1 MSTFSFIYRTVIFI
15 LSSILLTIP
24 VTLALKGFYSLFS
37 KNDSQSWLK
46 DLFQTHSIKLLLADL
61 VQSEDDTIILA
72 ISLFLAITFITI
84 LFKSRIKSHELKY
97 ISGPKLY
104 KGQKAIRHAQ
114 NAHREELKT
123 NKLTKA
129 GINIHPKIKITEARE
144 QNNFLILGTTGSGK
158 STAFKPL
165 VHQAINRGD
174 YSVIYDEKGEY
185 TDNFYRKSNSILIA
199 PWDKRSAKW
208 NICEDIRT
216 KQDAELLALCL
227 IPDSK
232 TPDPIWDQGARVIL
246 VSMLMKLIN
255 ENGQKWNWRDLYKL
269 FTFSIDKAQSEFIV
283 HYPIVKSFIEND
295 SKTTQGFYVHIMSKL
310 SWIEDLAKAW
320 SGQDKSP
327 FSLKRWIKD
336 TNAKCVIIIQ
346 ADSKYPSLG
355 EPLCNAIISFM
366 TKNYLSETPPTE
378 RKTWL
383 FIDEFAN
390 LPRNPNIKK
399 WLELA
404 RENGARSVICTQ
416 SISQLTELYGKDETD
431 SIINLLS
438 NIIVF
443 RMGSAGNDANYCSSI
458 FGEYTAEVP
467 NYDHPNRIGTRAEV
481 PLIKAT
487 ELTQLKQ
494 PSKKGVEGYMILPGR
509 NAAYKLCWPLFH
521 RIKKAKRKIPA
532 AWTKK
537 AVIKNTQ
544 QQNRLNK
551 RK

>member
-1 MSTFSFIYRTVIFI
+1 MSIFSFISRTVIFI

-24 VTLALKGFYSLFS
+24 VAFALTGFYSLIS
-37 KNDSQSWLK
+37 KSNSQSSLK
-46 DLFQTHSIKLLLADL
+46 DLFQTHSRESLLADL
-61 VQSEDDTIILA
+61 VQSESNTFILA
-72 ISLFLAITFITI
+72 ISLFLAISFIAI
-84 LFKSRIKSHELKY
+84 LFKSRFKPHKLTY

-104 KGQKAIRHAQ
+104 EGQKAIRHAR
-114 NAHREELKT
+114 NAHRAELKT
-123 NKLTKA
+123 NELTKA

-185 TDNFYRKSNSILIA
+185 TENFYRKSNSILIA

-216 KQDAELLALCL
+216 KQDAELLAQCL

-246 VSMLMKLIN
+246 VSMLMKFIN
-255 ENGQKWNWRDLYKL
+255 ENGQKWDWRDLYKL
-269 FTFSIDKAQSEFIV
+269 FTLSIDKAQSEFIV

-310 SWIEDLAKAW
+310 NWIEDLAKAW
-320 SGQDKSP
+320 SGPDKSP

-366 TKNYLSETPPTE
+366 TKNYLSETLPTE

-416 SISQLTELYGKDETD
+416 SISQLKELYGKDETD

-438 NIIVF
+438 NIILF
-443 RMGSAGNDANYCSSI
+443 RMGSAGDDAKYCASI

-467 NYDHPNRIGTRAEV
+467 NYNHPRGIGTRTEV

-487 ELTQLKQ
+487 ELTQLRQ
-494 PSKKGVEGYMILPGR
+494 PSKKGVEGYITLPGR

-521 RIKKAKRKIPA
+521 RIKKAERKVPA
-532 AWTKK
+532 EWTKK
-537 AVIKNTQ
+537 AAIKNTQ

>member
-1 MSTFSFIYRTVIFI
+1 M
-15 LSSILLTIP
+15 
-24 VTLALKGFYSLFS
+24 
-37 KNDSQSWLK
+37 
-46 DLFQTHSIKLLLADL
+46 
-61 VQSEDDTIILA
+61 
-72 ISLFLAITFITI
+72 
-84 LFKSRIKSHELKY
+84 
-97 ISGPKLY
+97 
-104 KGQKAIRHAQ
+104 AQ
-114 NAHREELKT
+114 
-123 NKLTKA
+123 
-129 GINIHPKIKITEARE
+129 
-144 QNNFLILGTTGSGK
+144 
-158 STAFKPL
+158 
-165 VHQAINRGD
+165 
-174 YSVIYDEKGEY
+174 
-185 TDNFYRKSNSILIA
+185 
-199 PWDKRSAKW
+199 
-208 NICEDIRT
+208 
-216 KQDAELLALCL
+216 CL

-255 ENGQKWNWRDLYKL
+255 ENGQKWNWRDLYQL
-269 FTFSIDKAQSEFIV
+269 FTISIDKAQSEFIV

-295 SKTTQGFYVHIMSKL
+295 SKTTQGFYVHIMGKL

-320 SGQDKSP
+320 SGQEKSS
-327 FSLKRWIKD
+327 FSLKHWIKEN
-336 TNAKCVIIIQ
+336 NAKRAIIIQ

-366 TKNYLSETPPTE
+366 TKNYLSETFPTE

-416 SISQLTELYGKDETD
+416 SISQLKELYGKDETD

-443 RMGSAGNDANYCSSI
+443 RMGAAGDDAKYCSSM

-467 NYDHPNRIGTRAEV
+467 NYDHHTRIGTRTEV
-481 PLIKAT
+481 PVIKAT

-494 PSKKGVEGYMILPGR
+494 PSKKGVEGYITLPGR
-509 NAAYKLCWPLFH
+509 NATYKLCWPLFH
-521 RIKKAKRKIPA
+521 RIKQTERKIPA
-532 AWTKK
+532 DWTKK
-537 AVIKNTQ
+537 AAIKNTQ

>member
-1 MSTFSFIYRTVIFI
+1 MGLFSYFHRTVVFI
-15 LSSILLTIP
+15 LSSLLLTIP
-24 VTLALKGFYSLFS
+24 VAFALKGFYSLLS
-37 KNDSQSWLK
+37 NNDGQSWLK
-46 DLFQTHSIKLLLADL
+46 ALFQTHTRERLLADL
-61 VQSEDDTIILA
+61 VQDERNTIILA
-72 ISLFLAITFITI
+72 ISVFLATSFITM
-84 LFKSRIKSHELKY
+84 LFKSRFKSNELKH

-104 KGQKAIRHAQ
+104 EGKKAIRHAK
-114 NAHREELKT
+114 NEHFKELKT
-123 NKLTKA
+123 NKLTRT
-129 GINIHPKIKITEARE
+129 GINIHPKFKITEARE
-144 QNNFLILGTTGSGK
+144 QNNFLILGTTGAGK

-165 VHQAINRGD
+165 VHQAIDRGD

-185 TDNFYRKSNSILIA
+185 TESFYHKSNSILIA

-255 ENGQKWNWRDLYKL
+255 EKEKAWDWFDLYML
-269 FTFSIDKAQSEFIV
+269 FTTSIDKAQSEFIV

-327 FSLKRWIKD
+327 FSLKRWIKNNS
-336 TNAKCVIIIQ
+336 TKRVIIIQ

-355 EPLCNAIISFM
+355 EPLCSAIISFM
-366 TKNYLSETPPTE
+366 TKNYLSESLPTK

-416 SISQLTELYGKDETD
+416 SISQLRELYGKDETD

-443 RMGSAGNDANYCSSI
+443 RMGSAGDDAKYCSNM

-467 NYDHPNRIGTRAEV
+467 NYDNPTLIGTRAEV
-481 PLIKAT
+481 PVINAT

-509 NAAYKLCWPLFH
+509 NAAYKLCWPLFQ
-521 RIKKAKRKIPA
+521 RTKKAKRKIPKE
-532 AWTKK
+532 WTKK
-537 AVIKNTQ
+537 TEIKKAQ
-544 QQNRLNK
+544 QKNRLNK